1 MKTEWSLLFLTCIL
15 GAAAGILVYA
25 AFADLREQASNHAAK
40 EALQNMS
47 YFKDQKGNCYAYA
60 YQPNTPK
67 FSWIPC
73 ELTK

>member
-1 MKTEWSLLFLTCIL
+1 MKTEWSLLFLIFCL
-15 GAAAGILVYA
+15 GMLAGTIVYMA
-25 AFADLREQASNHAAK
+25 TADIREQTSNRDTK
-40 EALQNMS
+40 EALQKIS
-47 YFKDQKGNCYAYA
+47 YFKDQNGNCYA

>member
-1 MKTEWSLLFLTCIL
+1 MKQDLSVLFLTVIGL
-15 GAAAGILVYA
+15 MVFGISLYMGSQ
-25 AFADLREQASNHAAK
+25 DIRDQRNNYEAK
-40 EALQNMS
+40 EALQKMS
-47 YFKDQKGNCYAYA
+47 YFKDQKGNCYA

>member
-1 MKTEWSLLFLTCIL
+1 MKIKNLLLLIASTIFAAIL
-15 GAAAGILVYA
+15 LLLSWNKDNKNVKSDVIMIVY
-25 AFADLREQASNHAAK
+25 K
-40 EALQNMS
+40 
-47 YFKDQKGNCYAYA
+47 KDQNGNCYA

>member
-1 MKTEWSLLFLTCIL
+1 MKTDFSLLVLAAIV
-15 GAAAGILVYA
+15 GAMFGVVLYLASD
-25 AFADLREQASNHAAK
+25 DLREQA
-40 EALQNMS
+40 LQKIS
-47 YFKDQKGNCYAYA
+47 YFKDQKGNCYA

>member
-1 MKTEWSLLFLTCIL
+1 MNTTTNWAIF
-15 GAAAGILVYA
+15 AFVILVSTGLMLSTY
-25 AFADLREQASNHAAK
+25 DIIEQSRNNDAK
-40 EALQNMS
+40 EAIQKMS
-47 YFKDQKGNCYAYA
+47 YYKDQNSNCYA

>member
-1 MKTEWSLLFLTCIL
+1 MNIAAETVMLILFVV
-15 GAAAGILVYA
+15 LVGSGLMLSTY
-25 AFADLREQASNHAAK
+25 DIREQSRNIDAK
-40 EALQNMS
+40 EAIQNMS
-47 YFKDQKGNCYAYA
+47 YLKDQKGNCYA

>member
-1 MKTEWSLLFLTCIL
+1 MKQDLSVLFLIVIGSMTL
-15 GAAAGILVYA
+15 GIGLYMSAQDIR
-25 AFADLREQASNHAAK
+25 DQRSNYDAK
-40 EALQNMS
+40 EAIERIS
-47 YFKDQKGNCYAYA
+47 YFKDQKGNCYA

>member
-1 MKTEWSLLFLTCIL
+1 MNTTAGGAMFALFI
-15 GAAAGILVYA
+15 ILVGVGLMLSTY
-25 AFADLREQASNHAAK
+25 DIIENTSNNNAK
-40 EALQNMS
+40 EAIQEIR
-47 YFKDQKGNCYAYA
+47 YFKDQKGNCYA

>member
-1 MKTEWSLLFLTCIL
+1 MSTDFLIFTAAVLLVIDQC
-15 GAAAGILVYA
+15 
-25 AFADLREQASNHAAK
+25 SNHDAK
-40 EALQNMS
+40 VALQNMS
-47 YFKDQKGNCYAYA
+47 YFKDQKGNCYA